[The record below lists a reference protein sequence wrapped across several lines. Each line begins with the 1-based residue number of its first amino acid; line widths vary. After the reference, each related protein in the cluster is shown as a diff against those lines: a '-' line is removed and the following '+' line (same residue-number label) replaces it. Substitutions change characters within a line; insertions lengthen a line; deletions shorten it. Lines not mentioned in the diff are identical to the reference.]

1 MLQESVDILIDAQK
15 SSKNKRKTSKRVP
28 RSLSDLLRGKKG
40 RFRRNLLGKRVDYS
54 GRSVIVVGPE
64 LKLVQVALP
73 KEIALEMLR
82 PFVLRE
88 LMVSGIA
95 PNIKSAKNLID
106 HRVTEVY
113 DILEQVTKDKYVLL
127 NRAPTLHKLSIQAF
141 KPVLVDG
148 LAIRLHPC
156 VCKGFNADFDG
167 DQMGVHLPL
176 SVASQKEA
184 KDLML
189 PSRNLLKPADSSPIS
204 IPAQGMAV
212 GCYYITSIRSQ
223 DLAKET
229 ASNFKDL
236 PIFADKAEAELAYQS
251 EKIELRQLIAVRING
266 ELIKTT
272 FGRIWFNKIIPKE
285 FSYLN
290 EAMAGSK
297 ALTI

>member
-1 MLQESVDILIDAQK
+1 MTLKKVLKTSEK
-15 SSKNKRKTSKRVP
+15 SSKRIP

-64 LKLVQVALP
+64 LKLDQVGLP
-73 KEIALEMLR
+73 KEIALEMFR

-88 LMVSGIA
+88 LMSSGIA

-106 HRVTEVY
+106 HRITEVY
-113 DILEQVTKDKYVLL
+113 DILEKVTKNKYVLL

-141 KPVLVDG
+141 KPILTDS

-176 SVASQKEA
+176 SDASQEEA
-184 KDLML
+184 KKLML

-204 IPAQGMAV
+204 IPTKV
-212 GCYYITSIRSQ
+212 WPSVVITLLQ
-223 DLAKET
+223 LDL
-229 ASNFKDL
+229 
-236 PIFADKAEAELAYQS
+236 
-251 EKIELRQLIAVRING
+251 KI
-266 ELIKTT
+266 
-272 FGRIWFNKIIPKE
+272 
-285 FSYLN
+285 
-290 EAMAGSK
+290 
-297 ALTI
+297 